1 MELVAQHDPQRGRVL
16 RMKYVLGHT
25 WDEIA
30 PRLGIS
36 VNQARYIESQAIEW
50 LRRRYS
56 VSR

>member
-1 MELVAQHDPQRGRVL
+1 
-16 RMKYVLGHT
+16 MKYLLGHT
-25 WDEIA
+25 RDEIA
-30 PRLGIS
+30 ARLGIS